1 MARATRH
8 LALAW
13 ALTTPALSSL
23 GQTLPLTDAACVPE
37 FNAGNHCVANSLSF
51 KAISIEPDRTHCDE
65 GDLMNL
71 RIGLTV
77 GSGRNRNA
85 AQRYNLGIWI
95 GENGEPAIGGSQC
108 TFTGLQPITED
119 SNALN
124 LSSGSG
130 PYRKINNDS
139 CGDILDSE
147 LTYYEFEA
155 KDVLC
160 RDANGNGKLDIP
172 IALGW
177 HNNANQDLC
186 SSPTDE
192 QSYFPRQSSACREIT
207 DYDIDTIVVE
217 PPADVELYKTAAP
230 RIARVSGTAVT
241 FEVELFNE
249 SNRTDVLTLNSL
261 VDDQFGDLNG
271 KGTCATG
278 GTLASGARYQ
288 CEFQETLSGTAG
300 SDHTN
305 TITAALSD
313 SAGRTIQATASAKVL
328 FINDADPAVPDIRVL
343 KVATPHSLMEPGGE
357 INYLIEAWNDGETD
371 LTLTEML
378 DSQKGGSLNGVGNCV
393 LPQTIATTGTRLYS
407 CSYTHPV
414 DGRAP
419 NTFDNTVTATAQA
432 PDGTEV
438 SDTATATVTLLET
451 PAVLTLKKLARPLVI
466 RERTTVTYEVVL
478 ENHSPL
484 KDLTITSLVDNYHG
498 DLTRLNL
505 RCNGVAITGNLALQL
520 PAAGSVTEC
529 TFVATVPEAG
539 EPVPTEIHF
548 FPDTVTASG
557 FADNGQPV
565 SALATAEVLFY
576 PPGTAAPP
584 VIEVNKVAAPDRVP
598 ASGAPVAF
606 TVEIINGSASEAISL
621 TELVDDIHGNLSG
634 RGTCPTVS
642 TANPQQLAAGQVLRC
657 TFSETVSGTLGGA
670 ETDTITAAGTGI
682 ETAEPVFGFDSARV
696 DLVGNPLAISIEKT
710 PSKRLTFPGD
720 VVEFTL
726 VLSNDNNY
734 EVTATALQDSVF
746 GDLNGQGTCS
756 VPTAL
761 GPNSTHTCVFSGQV
775 ASNAFPRAHINV
787 VTLTTEAT
795 GPNVSSNRNVQ
806 ATDRALVLLL
816 IPGPALPVPWLPH
829 VLLLLPLISGIYWLA
844 RRRTNTAPKRL

>member
-1 MARATRH
+1 M
-8 LALAW
+8 
-13 ALTTPALSSL
+13 
-23 GQTLPLTDAACVPE
+23 
-37 FNAGNHCVANSLSF
+37 ANSLSF

-71 RIGLTV
+71 SIGLTV

-95 GENGEPAIGGSQC
+95 GENGEPAIGGTQC
-108 TFTGLQPITED
+108 TFAGLQPATTDANQID
-119 SNALN
+119 L
-124 LSSGSG
+124 LSGSG
-130 PYRKINNDS
+130 PYRLINNDT

-147 LTYYEFEA
+147 LTYYEFQA

-160 RDANGNGKLDIP
+160 RDSNGNGKLDIP
-172 IALGW
+172 IAIGW
-177 HNNANQDLC
+177 HNNANKDLC
-186 SSPTDE
+186 ESPTDE
-192 QSYFPRQSSACREIT
+192 ASYFPKQSSACREVN
-207 DYDIDTIVVE
+207 DYDIDTIIVE
-217 PPADVELYKTAAP
+217 PPAEVELQKIAVP
-230 RIARVSGTAVT
+230 RIARVSGTTIT
-241 FEVELFNE
+241 FEVEVFNE
-249 SNRTDVLTLNSL
+249 SDRTDVLTLNSL
-261 VDDQFGDLNG
+261 IDDKFGDLNG

-278 GTLASGARYQ
+278 GTLASGASYR

-300 SDHTN
+300 TDHTN
-305 TITAALSD
+305 TISATLSD
-313 SAGRTIQATASAKVL
+313 SVGRTITATASATVS
-328 FINDADPAVPDIRVL
+328 FIADADPAVPDIRVL
-343 KVATPHSLMEPGGE
+343 KIASPHSLKEPGGE
-357 INYLIEAWNDGETD
+357 INYLIEVWNDGETD

-393 LPQTIATTGTRLYS
+393 LPQTIATTGTRLFS

-419 NTFDNTVTATAQA
+419 NMFDNTVTATAQA

-466 RERTTVTYEVVL
+466 RERTAVTYEVVL

-529 TFVATVPEAG
+529 TFVATVPEAS
-539 EPVPTEIHF
+539 EPIPTEIHF

-557 FADNGQPV
+557 FADNGQSV
-565 SALATAEVLFY
+565 SAFATAEVLFY

-584 VIEVNKVAAPDRVP
+584 VIEVNKVAVPDRVP

-642 TANPQQLAAGQVLRC
+642 TANPQQLAAGQELRC
-657 TFSETVSGTLGGA
+657 TFSETVSGTLGAA
-670 ETDTITAAGTGI
+670 ETDTITAGGAGI

-696 DLVGNPLAISIEKT
+696 ELVGNPLAVSIEKT
-710 PSKRLTFPGD
+710 PNKRLTYPGD
-720 VVEFTL
+720 LVDFTL
-726 VLSNDNNY
+726 VLRNNNSY
-734 EVTATALQDSVF
+734 DVTAVALQDSEF
-746 GDLNGQGTCS
+746 GDLNGQGTCQTP
-756 VPTAL
+756 VTLAA
-761 GPNSTHTCVFSGQV
+761 NSSHTCVFAGRVQ
-775 ASNAFPRAHINV
+775 SNAFPRAHVNV
-787 VTLTTEAT
+787 VTLTTEAV
-795 GPNVSSNRNVQ
+795 GQNVASRRNVQ

-816 IPGPALPVPWLPH
+816 LPDSALPVPAFTNS
-829 VLLLLPLISGIYWLA
+829 LLLALCALGIWWLG
-844 RRRTNTAPKRL
+844 RRRY